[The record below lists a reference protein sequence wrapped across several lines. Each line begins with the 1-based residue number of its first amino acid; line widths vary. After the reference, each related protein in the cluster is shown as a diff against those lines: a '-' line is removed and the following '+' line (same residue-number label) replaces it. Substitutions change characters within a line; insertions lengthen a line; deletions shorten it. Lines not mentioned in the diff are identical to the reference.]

1 MKINKFNNGDLV
13 KLKTLKYKEF
23 DGFDYMIIDDIKG
36 SKRIMI
42 SLDESVWHYERKSLK
57 AFNTAIILSFEV
69 RDKINKE
76 NYYKCLVGGEKLIIS
91 DANME
96 KI

>member
-1 MKINKFNNGDLV
+1 MKKYNIGDLV

-36 SKRIMI
+36 SKRIMV
-42 SLDESVWHYERKSLK
+42 SLEQTIWHYERKSLK
-57 AFNTAIILSFEV
+57 DFTTAIILNFEA

-76 NYYKCLVGGEKLIIS
+76 NYYRCLVGGEKLIIS